1 MPITLSAVIVNYNT
15 SALLIETLTFLK
27 KALADK
33 SLIESE
39 IIVVDNGS
47 SDDSVTKV
55 KKLFPEVNLITN
67 KVNRGFAAGNNQ
79 GIKTSR
85 GRFILLLN
93 SDTRPTRDFLK
104 TLLKEQ
110 ENIPDIGIAGPRL
123 LNIDGSL
130 QPSAGFPPSPLK
142 VFFWLFFLDDLPF
155 LWPVLKPYHLNDPSF
170 YKKRREV
177 GWLTGACLLVKK
189 EAIEKTGYLDEQIF
203 MYGEEVEWCLRMK
216 QAGYR
221 IVFCPDSIVYH
232 HKGGSSGAGKYS
244 GIIEEFKSI
253 TYLYRKYYPG
263 YLPVLKL
270 MLKSGALLRLFLF
283 GIIGR
288 DSARYKLYAQAY
300 RLAG

>member
-15 SALLIETLTFLK
+15 SGLLIETLTFLK

-33 SLIESE
+33 SFAGSE

-47 SDDSVTKV
+47 SDDSLIEIKRN
-55 KKLFPEVNLITN
+55 FPEVKLIRN

-93 SDTRPTRDFLK
+93 SDTRPTQDFLK
-104 TLLKEQ
+104 GLLTEL
-110 ENIPDIGIAGPRL
+110 ENDPDMGVAGPRL

-130 QPSAGFPPSPLK
+130 QPSAGFFPSPLK

-155 LWPVLKPYHLNDPSF
+155 LWPVLKPYHLNDPAF
-170 YKKRREV
+170 YKRRREV

-189 EAIEKTGYLDEQIF
+189 EAIEKGGYLDEQIF
-203 MYGEEVEWCLRMK
+203 MYGEEVEWCLRIK
-216 QAGYR
+216 RQGYR
-221 IVFCPDSIVYH
+221 IVFCPDSVVYH
-232 HKGGSSGAGKYS
+232 HKGSSGAGKNS
-244 GIIEEFKSI
+244 GIIEEFKSVI
-253 TYLYRKYYPG
+253 YLYRKYYPG
-263 YLPVLKL
+263 FLPVLKL
-270 MLKSGALLRLFLF
+270 MLKSGALLRLLLF
-283 GIIGR
+283 GIITR
-288 DSARYKLYAQAY
+288 DAARYKLYVQAY